1 MTNMNASQEPSL
13 AQQNTNLTSLLTLR
27 QQEFGARVARL
38 ETYLH
43 SDPENQPLLLDAFT
57 TALHAAFFEKAE
69 QFLKSAL
76 SIGVDA
82 SAWQFRC
89 TNLYIAQGRY
99 AEAEAILQDLQQHQ
113 GKNLAIS
120 HNMAFIRFQQ
130 VDYEAALAV
139 LDAVIDIEASTAVE
153 EVNELQVL
161 RFRCMHRLLKLDEA
175 VAYAIHLEKI
185 QHLSAEA
192 AGVASL
198 IAVDAGQLD
207 LAANWAR
214 LALAIVPEQVEALVA
229 NATVALSQKNTEVSR
244 HFLLRA
250 LAKNSV
256 DGRILSLLGF
266 TEMYDLKI
274 DQALSY
280 LQSAVVYMPDH
291 IGTHLGLGWLYF
303 IQKDLESA
311 QAEFETAL
319 ALDHNFSESHG
330 AIAVIAA
337 TQNEIEKARLHIELA
352 LRLDKANLSAPYAQA
367 ILSGEA
373 NDAEAIKRLAQRLLK
388 NRFKAS

>member
-1 MTNMNASQEPSL
+1 M
-13 AQQNTNLTSLLTLR
+13 AQQNTNVASSQTLR
-27 QQEFGARVARL
+27 QQELGARVTRL
-38 ETYLH
+38 ENYLQ
-43 SDPENQPLLLDAFT
+43 SDPENQNLLLDAFT
-57 TALHAAFFEKAE
+57 TALHAALFEKAE
-69 QFLKSAL
+69 QFLKIAL

-82 SAWQFRC
+82 PAWQFRC
-89 TNLYIAQGRY
+89 TNLYIAQRRY
-99 AEAEAILQDLQQHQ
+99 AEAEAILQELQQDQ
-113 GKNLAIS
+113 GKHLAIS
-120 HNMAFIRFQQ
+120 HNLAFIRFQQ
-130 VDYEAALAV
+130 ADYVAALAV
-139 LDAVIDIEASTAVE
+139 LDTVIDIEASTAVE
-153 EVNELQVL
+153 DVSDLQVL
-161 RFRCMHRLLKLDEA
+161 RLRCMHRLLQLDEA
-175 VAYAIHLEKI
+175 VAFALHQEKV
-185 QHLSAEA
+185 QRLSAQA

-214 LALAIVPEQVEALVA
+214 LALAVEPEQVEALVA
-229 NATVALSQKNTEVSR
+229 NATVALSQRNTEASR

-250 LAKNSV
+250 LTKNPV

-266 TEMYDLKI
+266 TEMYDFKI
-274 DQALSY
+274 EQALPY
-280 LQSAVVYMPDH
+280 LQGAVVHMPDH

-311 QAEFETAL
+311 RIEFETAL
-319 ALDHNFSESHG
+319 ALDRNFSESHG

-337 TQNEIEKARLHIELA
+337 TQNDVEKARLHIELA

-388 NRFKAS
+388 NRFNL